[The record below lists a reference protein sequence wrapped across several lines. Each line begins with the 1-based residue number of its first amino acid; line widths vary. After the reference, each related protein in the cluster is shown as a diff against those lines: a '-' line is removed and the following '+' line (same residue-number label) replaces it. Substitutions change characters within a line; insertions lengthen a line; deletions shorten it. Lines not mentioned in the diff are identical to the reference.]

1 LESESQTCIQ
11 GSDKK
16 QKGLKHMSKSIFAK
30 VAAVACSVASLG
42 MLGIAAS
49 AQTNTEIADRTDLV
63 AGKTNIV
70 AGIVKADA
78 GETVKFPVYIAN
90 NATGYAA
97 TGVRLIHDERLTVPL
112 DGKKPKTTKGVAGND
127 VTTTFSYNAEKR
139 IIGLGTMGTDLEKDN
154 GVMYEVE
161 ITVPADAKDGDKFPM
176 TIEIDKWL
184 DASTNPVEHAAI
196 NGYIIVGGTPI
207 ETTTT
212 SSTTVTTTT
221 TTTTSST
228 APTTSSTAPTTSS
241 TAPTTSSTVSTQS
254 TSSTASTTTTTGT
267 NKGTPV
273 VTTAKGGSTSSTTA
287 TKTGDAGV
295 GVAVAGLL
303 LAAGTAVVATKKKK
317 D

>member
-1 LESESQTCIQ
+1 
-11 GSDKK
+11 
-16 QKGLKHMSKSIFAK
+16 MSKSIFAK

-49 AQTNTEIADRTDLV
+49 AEQKNTEIADRKDLV

-70 AGIVKADA
+70 AGIVEAEPGD
-78 GETVKFPVYIAN
+78 TVKFPVYVTN
-90 NATGYAA
+90 NTTGFAA
-97 TGVRLIHDERLTVPL
+97 TGVRLIHDARLTVPL
-112 DGKKPKTTKGVAGND
+112 NANKKPITKKGDAGD
-127 VTTTFSYNAEKR
+127 AVTTTFSYNADKR
-139 IIGLGTMGTDLEKDN
+139 IIGLGTMGTDPEMDN
-154 GVMYEVE
+154 GVMYEVD
-161 ITVPADAKDGDKFPM
+161 IQVPADAKPGDSFPM

-184 DASTNPVEHAAI
+184 DASTNPIEHEAVPGKIFIA
-196 NGYIIVGGTPI
+196 GGSS

-212 SSTTVTTTT
+212 STTSDT
-221 TTTTSST
+221 TTTTSTTPTTIST
-228 APTTSSTAPTTSS
+228 APTTISTAPTTIS
-241 TAPTTSSTVSTQS
+241 TAPTTISTSSTVSTQS
-254 TSSTASTTTTTGT
+254 TSSTVSTTTTTGT

-273 VTTAKGGSTSSTTA
+273 VTTTAKGGSTSSTTA

>member
-1 LESESQTCIQ
+1 
-11 GSDKK
+11 
-16 QKGLKHMSKSIFAK
+16 MSKSIFAK
-30 VAAVACSVASLG
+30 FAAVACSVASLG

-70 AGIVKADA
+70 AGIVEAKA

-90 NATGYAA
+90 NTTGFAA

-112 DGKKPKTTKGVAGND
+112 NNKKPITKKGDAGND

-139 IIGLGTMGTDLEKDN
+139 IIGLGTMGTDPEMDN
-154 GVMYEVE
+154 GIMYEVD
-161 ITVPADAKDGDKFPM
+161 IQVPADAQPGDSFPM

-184 DASTNPVEHAAI
+184 DAATNPIEHAAVAGKI
-196 NGYIIVGGTPI
+196 FIAGGSS

-212 SSTTVTTTT
+212 STTSDT
-221 TTTTSST
+221 TTTTSTTPTTIST
-228 APTTSSTAPTTSS
+228 APTTISTAPTTIS
-241 TAPTTSSTVSTQS
+241 TAPTTISTSSTISTQS
-254 TSSTASTTTTTGT
+254 TSSTASTTTTSGT
-267 NKGTPV
+267 NKGGTPV
-273 VTTAKGGSTSSTTA
+273 VTTTAKGGSTSSTTA

>member
-1 LESESQTCIQ
+1 
-11 GSDKK
+11 
-16 QKGLKHMSKSIFAK
+16 MSKSIFAK

-70 AGIVKADA
+70 AGIVEAVP

-90 NATGYAA
+90 NTGFAA
-97 TGVRLIHDERLTVPL
+97 TGVRLIHDERLSVPL
-112 DGKKPKTTKGVAGND
+112 NANKKPNTKKGDAGND

-139 IIGLGTMGTDLEKDN
+139 IIGLGTMGTDPEMDN
-154 GVMYEVE
+154 GLMYEVE
-161 ITVPADAKDGDKFPM
+161 ITVPADAQKGDQFDM

-184 DASTNPVEHAAI
+184 DAATNPVEHAAVP
-196 NGYIIVGGTPI
+196 GYIFIKGGSSDT

-212 SSTTVTTTT
+212 STTTSTST

-228 APTTSSTAPTTSS
+228 APTTISTAPTTIS
-241 TAPTTSSTVSTQS
+241 TAPTTVSTAPTTVSTVSTKS

>member
-1 LESESQTCIQ
+1 
-11 GSDKK
+11 
-16 QKGLKHMSKSIFAK
+16 MSKSIFAK
-30 VAAVACSVASLG
+30 FAAVACSVASLG

-49 AQTNTEIADRTDLV
+49 AEQKNTEITDRTDLV

-70 AGIVKADA
+70 AGIVEAAPGDL
-78 GETVKFPVYIAN
+78 VHFPVYIAN
-90 NATGYAA
+90 NTTGFAA

-112 DGKKPKTTKGVAGND
+112 NNKKPITKKGDAGND

-139 IIGLGTMGTDLEKDN
+139 IIGLGTMGTDPEMDN
-154 GVMYEVE
+154 GIMYEVD
-161 ITVPADAKDGDKFPM
+161 IQVPADAKAGDSFPM

-184 DASTNPVEHAAI
+184 DAATNPIEHAAVA
-196 NGYIIVGGTPI
+196 GKIVIAGGSS

-212 SSTTVTTTT
+212 STTTT
-221 TTTTSST
+221 TTTTSTTPTTIST
-228 APTTSSTAPTTSS
+228 APTTISTAPTTIS
-241 TAPTTSSTVSTQS
+241 TAPTTISTSSTISTQS
-254 TSSTASTTTTTGT
+254 TSSTASTTTTSGT
-267 NKGTPV
+267 NKGGTPV
-273 VTTAKGGSTSSTTA
+273 VTTTAKGGSTSSTTA

>member
-1 LESESQTCIQ
+1 
-11 GSDKK
+11 
-16 QKGLKHMSKSIFAK
+16 MSKSIFAK
-30 VAAVACSVASLG
+30 FAAVACSVASLG

-49 AQTNTEIADRTDLV
+49 AEQKNTEITDRTDLV

-70 AGIVKADA
+70 AGIVEAAPGDL
-78 GETVKFPVYIAN
+78 VHFPVYIAN
-90 NATGYAA
+90 NTTGFAA

-112 DGKKPKTTKGVAGND
+112 NNKKPITKKGQAGND

-139 IIGLGTMGTDLEKDN
+139 IIGLGTMGTDPEMDN
-154 GVMYEVE
+154 GIMYEVD
-161 ITVPADAKDGDKFPM
+161 IQVPADAKAGESFPM

-184 DASTNPVEHAAI
+184 DAATNPIEHAAVA
-196 NGYIIVGGTPI
+196 GKIVIAGGSS

-212 SSTTVTTTT
+212 STTSDT
-221 TTTTSST
+221 TTTTSTTPTTIST
-228 APTTSSTAPTTSS
+228 APTTISTAPTTIS
-241 TAPTTSSTVSTQS
+241 TAPTTISTSSTISTQS
-254 TSSTASTTTTTGT
+254 TSSTVSTTTTTGT

-273 VTTAKGGSTSSTTA
+273 VTTTAKGGSTSSTTA

>member
-1 LESESQTCIQ
+1 
-11 GSDKK
+11 
-16 QKGLKHMSKSIFAK
+16 MSKSIFAK
-30 VAAVACSVASLG
+30 AAAVACSVASLG

-97 TGVRLIHDERLTVPL
+97 TGVRLIHDERLSVPL
-112 DGKKPKTTKGVAGND
+112 NASKKPITKKGDAGND

-139 IIGLGTMGTDLEKDN
+139 IIGLGTMGTDLEMDN
-154 GVMYEVE
+154 GLMYEVDVQ
-161 ITVPADAKDGDKFPM
+161 VPADAKNGDKFPM

-184 DASTNPVEHAAI
+184 DAATNPVEHVAI
-196 NGYIIVGGTPI
+196 NGYIIVGGTHI
-207 ETTTT
+207 ETTT
-212 SSTTVTTTT
+212 SSSATTTT
-221 TTTTSST
+221 TTTTSSTAPTTTST

-254 TSSTASTTTTTGT
+254 PSSTASTTTTTGT

>member
-1 LESESQTCIQ
+1 
-11 GSDKK
+11 
-16 QKGLKHMSKSIFAK
+16 MSKSIFAK
-30 VAAVACSVASLG
+30 AAAVACSVASLG

-70 AGIVKADA
+70 AGIVKAEA

-112 DGKKPKTTKGVAGND
+112 TNKKPITKKGDAGND

-139 IIGLGTMGTDLEKDN
+139 IIGLGTMGTDLEMDN
-154 GVMYEVE
+154 GLMYEVDVQ
-161 ITVPADAKDGDKFPM
+161 VPADAKDGDKFPM

-184 DASTNPVEHAAI
+184 DASTNPVEHVAI
-196 NGYIIVGGTPI
+196 NGYIIVGKEPV

-212 SSTTVTTTT
+212 SSATTTT
-221 TTTTSST
+221 TTTTSSTAPTTTST

>member
-1 LESESQTCIQ
+1 
-11 GSDKK
+11 
-16 QKGLKHMSKSIFAK
+16 MSKSIFAK
-30 VAAVACSVASLG
+30 AAAVACSVASLG

-97 TGVRLIHDERLTVPL
+97 TGVRLIHDERLSVPL
-112 DGKKPKTTKGVAGND
+112 NGKKPKTTKGVAGND

-139 IIGLGTMGTDLEKDN
+139 IIGLGTMGTDLEMDN
-154 GVMYEVE
+154 GLMYEVE
-161 ITVPADAKDGDKFPM
+161 VEVPADAKDGDKFPM

-184 DASTNPVEHAAI
+184 DAATNPVEHVAI
-196 NGYIIVGGTPI
+196 NGYIIVGKEPI
-207 ETTTT
+207 ETTT
-212 SSTTVTTTT
+212 SSSATTTT
-221 TTTTSST
+221 TTTTSSTAPTTTST